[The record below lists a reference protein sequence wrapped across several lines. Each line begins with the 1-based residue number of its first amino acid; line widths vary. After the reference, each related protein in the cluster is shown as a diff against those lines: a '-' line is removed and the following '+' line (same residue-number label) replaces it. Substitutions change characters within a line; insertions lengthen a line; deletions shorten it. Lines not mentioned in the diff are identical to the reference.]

1 MEGVVTPVNI
11 IAFIVVLVIAAAAA
25 YVYKNGVPA
34 AGSANGSVEPDGEDA
49 EVGRYCQKKVLKMFK
64 SFGCV
69 LSKDGKTLKSDNPIP
84 HGLGTKFTLADAT
97 RAVIDMAVNQQM
109 NASAASGAREPP
121 SRAARSGSG
130 GAAAQYTQGPP
141 PGIGIPDAPSVPGD
155 QMDESYDDSGGIGV
169 GGALP
174 AGFQMSEEEMAKY
187 ASQPA

>member
-25 YVYKNGVPA
+25 YVYKNGVPVSA
-34 AGSANGSVEPDGEDA
+34 AGPVAAGPDGEDA
-49 EVGRYCQKKVLKMFK
+49 EVGRHCQKKVLKMFK
-64 SFGCV
+64 SFGCE

-84 HGLGTKFTLADAT
+84 HGLGKKFTLADAT

-109 NASAASGAREPP
+109 NASVAASP
-121 SRAARSGSG
+121 RAARSGSG

-141 PGIGIPDAPSVPGD
+141 PGLGIPEAPVGD
-155 QMDESYDDSGGIGV
+155 HGPPAESYDDSGGIGV

-187 ASQPA
+187 ASQPN